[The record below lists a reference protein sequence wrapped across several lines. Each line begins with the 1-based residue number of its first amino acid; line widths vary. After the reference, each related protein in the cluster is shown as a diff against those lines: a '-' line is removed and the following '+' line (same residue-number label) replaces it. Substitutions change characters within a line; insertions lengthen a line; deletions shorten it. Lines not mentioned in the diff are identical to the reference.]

1 MNGNFYFATPM
12 FLKKYR
18 SFYYKRKTYPIIL
31 RDKKSSM
38 DIDTL
43 KDFKSREIFEIKMKK
58 KLFQ

>member
-31 RDKKSSM
+31 IRDKSSM

-43 KDFKSREIFEIKMKK
+43 KDFKKAEKYLR
-58 KLFQ
+58 

>member
-43 KDFKSREIFEIKMKK
+43 KDFKKAEKYLR
-58 KLFQ
+58 